1 METKTLGKTA
11 KPVGLGL
18 YVAAILALAAAI
30 STAWAFRKEN
40 DFITN
45 FLGFPVWFPA
55 LAVWL
60 PAFCVDLC
68 GAGRRRL
75 RDLATSFLFSA
86 ALFPVVWGGTI
97 LGLIPEGGGALALFF
112 GPALL
117 YGVWFWARLRRP
129 ARRETLRR
137 YRGRLVATFIL
148 ATFLETAL
156 CLGCAISAGGSWAFL
171 MAVPV
176 IAVLWG
182 AAVVFFCAAFEGDE
196 KKPNAATGAGDAEA
210 AFDGTDD
217 DPGVDADGSDGD

>member
-1 METKTLGKTA
+1 MKGNEIWERKRWKKRRNRSGRSLRRGDFG
-11 KPVGLGL
+11 VGGVDCDGLGVSQRERL
-18 YVAAILALAAAI
+18 YNELSWVSRLVSGVGGLV
-30 STAWAFRKEN
+30 S
-40 DFITN
+40 
-45 FLGFPVWFPA
+45 
-55 LAVWL
+55 
-60 PAFCVDLC
+60 DLLRRPLRD
-68 GAGRRRL
+68 GRRRL

-97 LGLIPEGGGALALFF
+97 LGLTPEGGGALALFF

-137 YRGRLVATFIL
+137 YRGRLVATFVW

-156 CLGCAISAGGSWAFL
+156 RLGCAVSAGGGWAFL
-171 MAVPV
+171 TAVPV
-176 IAVLWG
+176 IAVLW

-217 DPGVDADGSDGD
+217 ADGGDGD

>member
-1 METKTLGKTA
+1 METKKLEKTA

-18 YVAAILALAAAI
+18 YVAAILALAALI
-30 STAWAFRKEN
+30 STAWAFRKED

-68 GAGRRRL
+68 GTGWKRL

-97 LGLIPEGGGALALFF
+97 LGLTPENGGALALFF
-112 GPALL
+112 GPALV

-137 YRGRLVATFIL
+137 YRGRLVATVVL

-156 CLGCAISAGGSWAFL
+156 CWGQAVSAGGGWAFL
-171 MAVPV
+171 LAVPV
-176 IAVLWG
+176 IAVFWT
-182 AAVVFFCAAFEGDE
+182 AAVAFFGVAFGLGG
-196 KKPNAATGAGDAEA
+196 KKTNEETVAGDAA
-210 AFDGTDD
+210 
-217 DPGVDADGSDGD
+217 PGLTPKGATALE

>member
-1 METKTLGKTA
+1 MEKTA

-30 STAWAFRKEN
+30 STAWAFRKE
-40 DFITN
+40 DDSIK

-68 GAGRRRL
+68 GTGWKRF
-75 RDLATSFLFSA
+75 RDLATSLLFSA
-86 ALFPVVWGGTI
+86 ALFPVVWGATI
-97 LGLIPEGGGALALFF
+97 LGLTPEGGGALALFF

-117 YGVWFWARLRRP
+117 YGVWFGSRLRRP
-129 ARRETLRR
+129 ARRETIRR

-156 CLGCAISAGGSWAFL
+156 CWGCAVSAGGSWAFL
-171 MAVPV
+171 AAVPV
-176 IAVLWG
+176 IAVLWA
-182 AAVVFFCAAFEGDE
+182 AAVAFFCAAFGLDG
-196 KKPNAATGAGDAEA
+196 KKPNKETDAGDAEA
-210 AFDGTDD
+210 AFDGADD
-217 DPGVDADGSDGD
+217 DPGVDGDGD

>member
-1 METKTLGKTA
+1 MKAERLEKTT

-30 STAWAFRKEN
+30 ATAWAFRKEN

-68 GAGRRRL
+68 ETGRKRL

-86 ALFPVVWGGTI
+86 ALFPVVWRGAI
-97 LGLIPEGGGALALFF
+97 LGLTPGGGGALTLFF

-137 YRGRLVATFIL
+137 YRGRLVATFVL

-156 CLGCAISAGGSWAFL
+156 CWGCAVSAGGSWAFL
-171 MAVPV
+171 ATVPV
-176 IAVLWG
+176 IAVLW
-182 AAVVFFCAAFEGDE
+182 A
-196 KKPNAATGAGDAEA
+196 A
-210 AFDGTDD
+210 AFDG
-217 DPGVDADGSDGD
+217 ADGDFDGDSDSDGDGADGD

>member
-1 METKTLGKTA
+1 MEKTA

-18 YVAAILALAAAI
+18 YVAAILALAASIA
-30 STAWAFRKEN
+30 TAWAFRKEN

-60 PAFCVDLC
+60 PPFCVDLC

-75 RDLATSFLFSA
+75 RDVATSFLFSA
-86 ALFPVVWGGTI
+86 ALFPVVWGGTS
-97 LGLIPEGGGALALFF
+97 LGLTPEGGGALALFF

-137 YRGRLVATFIL
+137 YRGRLVATFVW

-156 CLGCAISAGGSWAFL
+156 RLGCAVSAGGGWAFL
-171 MAVPV
+171 TAVPV
-176 IAVLWG
+176 IAVLW

-217 DPGVDADGSDGD
+217 ADGGDGD